1 MTQRERFDQLRDAFL
16 DGVATQAETEE
27 LQTMLHASDDLLD
40 DYIEHANQDAAL
52 IWNGIPE
59 HPLPPV
65 CPAEPAAGLSRLNR
79 FLPLIAASLLFVA
92 AAGWEWMTMQPR
104 SVATIL
110 SSTDCHWGTGT
121 LPTTVG
127 QELTS
132 GRLRLIS
139 GIAELQFPRATVSI
153 EGPVDIEL
161 ISAER
166 CRLHSGSIVGSV
178 SEGGEGFVVETPRA
192 EITDRGTKF
201 GVFVDNVGD
210 ARLDVMEGKVDVKH
224 LGTGRQMTSEGT
236 SRAFA
241 SVHALETFAPKQKSG
256 REQNDV
262 ASVSSDK
269 VIHISSA
276 YGDGDEG
283 DVTSGERREGDS
295 FPTPDHVLL
304 VKRADSEPHWNRKA
318 FIRFDLTGF
327 DISELSSVELRLEG
341 VHTGMGYTSLLPDS
355 TFRVHGVKPEYNT
368 DWNSK
373 TLDRNNFPGRKPETH
388 QLDPD
393 KVELLGEFVIPQSKP
408 QGQFV
413 IADPRLLQFVQDN
426 LGSTPTLVITRLT
439 SVNQTQSYV
448 HGFASRTHP
457 TASPPTLRLHVK
469 QTVSN

>member
-1 MTQRERFDQLRDAFL
+1 MTQRERFNELRDAFL
-16 DGVATQAETEE
+16 DGVASPAETEE
-27 LQTMLHASDDLLD
+27 LQRLLHSSDEWLD

-52 IWNGIPE
+52 IWNGIPNRPSPTV
-59 HPLPPV
+59 HPTTS
-65 CPAEPAAGLSRLNR
+65 AAGTSRFVR
-79 FLPLIAASLLFVA
+79 YMPLIAASLLFVA
-92 AAGWEWMTMQPR
+92 AVGWEWMTLKPR

-139 GIAELQFPRATVSI
+139 GIAELQFPHATVSM

-178 SEGGEGFVVETPRA
+178 SDGGEGFVVETPRA

-210 ARLDVMEGKVDVKH
+210 ARLDVLEGKVDVKH
-224 LGTGRQMTSEGT
+224 TKTGRQLTLEGA

-241 SVHALETFAPKQKSG
+241 SVHALETFAPKKEGEDQ
-256 REQNDV
+256 QN
-262 ASVSSDK
+262 AMTPTTLDK
-269 VIHISSA
+269 VLHISSA

-318 FIRFDLTGF
+318 FIRFDLQGLE
-327 DISELSSVELRLEG
+327 ISELSGVELRLEG
-341 VHTGMGYTSLLPDS
+341 VHTRMGYTSLLPDS
-355 TFRVHGVKPEYNT
+355 TFHIYGVKPEHNT
-368 DWNSK
+368 DWNSQ
-373 TLDRNNFPGRKPETH
+373 TLDRSNFPGRKLKTH
-388 QLDPD
+388 KLDPD
-393 KVELLGEFVIPQSKP
+393 KVQLLGEFVIPQSKP

-413 IADPRLLQFVQDN
+413 IADPRLQQFLQDN